1 MKEIILICAVTSTFI
16 FGYLIVKK
24 LDAFLDENHRQ
35 ISGLWEAPALRIAF
49 ETPALITSVSD
60 LLECFSRKSPN
71 CEIYL
76 FSGTADEIVKKLD
89 TNEIDFGFITTNLVN
104 ISGEKYDFVSIPIKK
119 NAITLEEIGLPVLP
133 LEISEIMTRIIWK
146 ENGYNQSREV
156 FAEQLLNQISPKERT
171 EI

>member
-1 MKEIILICAVTSTFI
+1 MVRFVL
-16 FGYLIVKK
+16 
-24 LDAFLDENHRQ
+24 N
-35 ISGLWEAPALRIAF
+35 P
-49 ETPALITSVSD
+49 
-60 LLECFSRKSPN
+60 